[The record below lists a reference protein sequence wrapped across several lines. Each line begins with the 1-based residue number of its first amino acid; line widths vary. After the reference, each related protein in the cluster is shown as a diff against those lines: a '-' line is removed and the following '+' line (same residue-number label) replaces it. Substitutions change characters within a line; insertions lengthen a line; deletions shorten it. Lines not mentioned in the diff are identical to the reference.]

1 MTHRGVLVGC
11 GFFAENHL
19 HAWAEMPDVEIVAV
33 CDHDEA
39 KAQAMASRF
48 SINKHYS
55 DAAAMVAAE
64 APDFVDIATT
74 VASHRALVEIAAPH
88 ARLLISQKPMANS
101 LADARAMVHAADQ
114 AGATLLVH
122 ENFRWQ
128 RPFQE
133 IARRIAAGELGDVHF
148 ARFSFRHG
156 YDNYVNQPYLAEI
169 ERFALMDVGLHLFDL
184 ARHLVGEASVL
195 CCRTHRLNPAVKG
208 EDAFTALVGHTGGAT
223 SVLDCSFFTKL
234 SPHRF
239 PQTTAWV
246 EGARGTIDLG
256 EDYRMTVHSSGGRKT
271 YDVEPPV
278 PSWGKKP
285 WHIIE
290 DSVAAFQR
298 HAIAVLEGKASPQ
311 PSGADSLARSTLS
324 MPPGAAS
331 WAILMT
337 LRPVSAACGKAG
349 MRRWRVFPSRLMPTA
364 IPRSAKPFAVKRR

>member
-19 HAWAEMPDVEIVAV
+19 HAWAEIPGVSIVAV
-33 CDHDEA
+33 CDRDEA
-39 KAQAMASRF
+39 KAQATVGRF
-48 SINKHYS
+48 GIGSYYS

-74 VASHRALVEIAAPH
+74 AASHRALVEIAAPH
-88 ARLLISQKPMANS
+88 ARLVISQKPMANS
-101 LADARAMVHAADQ
+101 LADARAMVNAANQ
-114 AGATLLVH
+114 AGATLLIH

-133 IARRIAAGELGDVHF
+133 IARRIAEGEIGKVHF

-156 YDNYVNQPYLAEI
+156 YNNYVNQPYLAEI

-184 ARHLVGEASVL
+184 ARHLVGEASSIN
-195 CCRTHRLNPAVKG
+195 CRTQSLNPAVKG
-208 EDAFTALVGHTGGAT
+208 EDAFTALVGHADGAT
-223 SVLDCSFFTKL
+223 SVLDCSFFAKL
-234 SPHRF
+234 TPHRF
-239 PQTTAWV
+239 PQTTAWL
-246 EGARGTIDLG
+246 EGDCGTIDLG
-256 EDYRMTVHSSGGRKT
+256 EDYKLTAHSANGRRT

-285 WHIIE
+285 WHVVE

-311 PSGADSLARSTLS
+311 PSGADNLKTLAMSLAAYE
-324 MPPGAAS
+324 AA
-331 WAILMT
+331 
-337 LRPVSAACGKAG
+337 AG
-349 MRRWRVFPSRLMPTA
+349 NCVINLEGWKETR
-364 IPRSAKPFAVKRR
+364 